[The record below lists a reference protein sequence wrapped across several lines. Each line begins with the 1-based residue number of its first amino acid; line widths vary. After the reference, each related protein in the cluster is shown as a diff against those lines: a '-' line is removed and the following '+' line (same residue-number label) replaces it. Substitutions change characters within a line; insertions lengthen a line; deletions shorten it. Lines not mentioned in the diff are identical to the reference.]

1 MSNPVKPK
9 AAASLVIVRNSNNK
23 AKVLMGQRPKSAKFA
38 PNVWVFPGGRVEK
51 LDCNNQKININK
63 KVLIDLKKLNSSPN
77 LSRGLISAAIR
88 ETEEETSLRLINYKL
103 DDLWVLA
110 RAITPANQK
119 LRFDT
124 KFFVLNS
131 NNFTKKIIG
140 NGELNNLKFIDL
152 NKAIKLPLFDITE
165 FLIEDLIKKYENQ
178 INNKHFP
185 FFWRYKGPSR
195 IISRPNNT

>member
-9 AAASLVIVRNSNNK
+9 AAASLVIIRNINNK
-23 AKVLMGQRPKSAKFA
+23 AEVLMGQRPKTAKFA
-38 PNVWVFPGGRVEK
+38 PNVWVFPGGRVEES
-51 LDCNNQKININK
+51 DCNNKKIVINK
-63 KVLIDLKKLNSSPN
+63 KVLKDLKKLNSSSN
-77 LSRGLISAAIR
+77 LSRGLVSAAIR
-88 ETEEETSLRLINYKL
+88 ETEEETSLRLINNKL

-131 NNFTKKIIG
+131 NNFTKKITG
-140 NGELNNLKFIDL
+140 NGELNNLNFIDL
-152 NKAIKLPLFDITE
+152 YKAIELPLFDITE
-165 FLIEDLIKKYENQ
+165 FLIEDLIKKHENQ
-178 INNKHFP
+178 INNQHFP
-185 FFWRYKGPSR
+185 FFWRYKGPKR